1 MANDDKPGIFESRE
15 VVREQ
20 AAHMA
25 PADKAEFSGMSE
37 NPGSTVDR
45 TDIHAVVAGETLS
58 SIAQQVYG
66 DGGAWERI
74 YAANRDQ
81 LTEPDKLAPGQML
94 KIPVRPGSQRN
105 R

>member
-15 VVREQ
+15 LVREQ

-25 PADKAEFSGMSE
+25 PADKADFSGVSSDV
-37 NPGSTVDR
+37 GSTVDR
-45 TDIHAVVAGETLS
+45 TGIYTVVAGDSLEG
-58 SIAQQVYG
+58 IAQRVYG
-66 DGGAWERI
+66 DGSAWERI

-81 LTEPDKLAPGQML
+81 LTEPDKLAPGQVL
-94 KIPVRPGSQRN
+94 KIPVRPRSQRN

>member
-25 PADKAEFSGMSE
+25 PADKADFSGLSE
-37 NPGSTVDR
+37 HLGSTVDR
-45 TDIHAVVAGETLS
+45 TSVHAVVEGDTLS

-81 LTEPDKLAPGQML
+81 LTTPDKLEPGQML
-94 KIPVRPGSQRN
+94 KIPAKP
-105 R
+105 